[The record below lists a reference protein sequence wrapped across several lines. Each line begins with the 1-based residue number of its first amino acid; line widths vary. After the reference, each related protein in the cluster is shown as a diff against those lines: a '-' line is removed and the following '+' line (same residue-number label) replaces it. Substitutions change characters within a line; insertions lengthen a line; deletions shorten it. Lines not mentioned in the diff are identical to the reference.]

1 MATTR
6 EEILEQVKGAL
17 SEKLGIDESEI
28 TEDASFEEDLG
39 ADSLD
44 LVEVVMDLE
53 DQFGLK
59 IPDEDARELTTVGKA
74 IDYVIGHSAGL
85 HELGRLIEELPADR
99 LEQVFTH
106 ASWAE
111 DRAESY
117 ERLEFPGDSVLELA
131 IARAVFDRFAAASEG
146 RLAKI
151 RAHVVSRQSCA
162 AVAKELGLGEQLL
175 GYAGSVPKDE

>member
-1 MATTR
+1 LPAGGSPRVGHVATARKGVRGGNLGFPHDSVSIGALTTPTEKGEISGMATSR

-74 IDYVIGHSAGL
+74 IDYVI
-85 HELGRLIEELPADR
+85 
-99 LEQVFTH
+99 
-106 ASWAE
+106 
-111 DRAESY
+111 
-117 ERLEFPGDSVLELA
+117 
-131 IARAVFDRFAAASEG
+131 
-146 RLAKI
+146 
-151 RAHVVSRQSCA
+151 AHQ
-162 AVAKELGLGEQLL
+162 G
-175 GYAGSVPKDE
+175 